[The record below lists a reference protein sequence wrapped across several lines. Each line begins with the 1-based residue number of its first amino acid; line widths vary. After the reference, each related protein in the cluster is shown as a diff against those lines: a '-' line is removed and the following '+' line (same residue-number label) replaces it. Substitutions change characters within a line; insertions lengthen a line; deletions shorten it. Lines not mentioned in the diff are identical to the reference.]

1 MLVIEL
7 SWTAENGLK
16 TSLYPGVSTYKIR
29 DSCQTFIEQNTA
41 RLVDAN
47 ISFKPYGILHSFP
60 HLGKRFTL
68 CPSLWWSS
76 STNSLQLSPPSRF
89 SWVYLQALM
98 SSVQKSFFTT
108 LKPGEVGGVNSTFTF
123 FFFMK
128 FSVATLVCRQALSCS
143 IFSLCF
149 FKNFGTP
156 GDHIVL
162 MKFSVFIVSLGL
174 SHLKIFLPVV
184 EIPAHHLS
192 LSGCLSLLTVKARS
206 NQYDPNRRY

>member
-1 MLVIEL
+1 MASCIL
-7 SWTAENGLK
+7 SLILANA
-16 TSLYPGVSTYKIR
+16 SLYVLLCDGLPAPTHFSYHLLQGSHGSI
-29 DSCQTFIEQNTA
+29 C
-41 RLVDAN
+41 
-47 ISFKPYGILHSFP
+47 KPWCHQS
-60 HLGKRFTL
+60 KK
-68 CPSLWWSS
+68 
-76 STNSLQLSPPSRF
+76 N
-89 SWVYLQALM
+89 
-98 SSVQKSFFTT
+98 FFTT
-108 LKPGEVGGVNSTFTF
+108 LLSGEVGGVNSTFTF

-128 FSVATLVCRQALSCS
+128 FSVATLVCRQAFPCS
-143 IFSLCF
+143 IFSLCFFRPLSAPFLFCTSVKLARLCF

-206 NQYDPNRRY
+206 NRYDPNRRY

>member
-60 HLGKRFTL
+60 HLGKRFTYVLL
-68 CPSLWWSS
+68 CDGLPAPTHFSYHL
-76 STNSLQLSPPSRF
+76 LQGSHGSICKPWCHQS
-89 SWVYLQALM
+89 
-98 SSVQKSFFTT
+98 KKNFFTT
-108 LKPGEVGGVNSTFTF
+108 LISGEVGGVNSTFTF

-128 FSVATLVCRQALSCS
+128 FSVATLVCRQAFPCS

-149 FKNFGTP
+149 FRPLSAPFLFCTSVKLVGLVLQEFSKGEIKSESNYESRP
-156 GDHIVL
+156 GSAAA
-162 MKFSVFIVSLGL
+162 M
-174 SHLKIFLPVV
+174 
-184 EIPAHHLS
+184 
-192 LSGCLSLLTVKARS
+192 
-206 NQYDPNRRY
+206 QW